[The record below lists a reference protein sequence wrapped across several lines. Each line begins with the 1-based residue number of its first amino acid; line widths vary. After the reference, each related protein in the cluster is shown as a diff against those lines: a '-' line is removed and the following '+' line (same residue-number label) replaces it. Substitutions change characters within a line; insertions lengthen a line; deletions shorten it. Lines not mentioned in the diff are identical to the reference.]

1 MRYAPFLL
9 LALSSATLPSHAVEY
24 LSSIQQRWDASDFV
38 CIGHASAPVPTGQS
52 KSIDGSERD
61 ELSAEVAIERCL
73 KGKMPTTEIR
83 VFGYDVVARK
93 EIGQGYAY
101 AGPPVGF
108 LNEGRNLLFLRGT
121 PNPDQY
127 EVTVPI
133 YETAIHLADKNP
145 YQRSD
150 EGRSSTRL
158 IITRELEGALVQFG
172 DTNLS
177 YMDYLIDFL
186 GTQDG
191 IVELS
196 RLSSSVP
203 TATQRDIAVAVL
215 LRGRPDM
222 QSEVISLLL
231 DTSAPSWKRENAAS
245 ALGEHG
251 TDAAV
256 RPLQDI
262 ASQPDT
268 SLRRWALEALS
279 KIAARDQAAEGPT
292 TVP

>member
-1 MRYAPFLL
+1 
-9 LALSSATLPSHAVEY
+9 
-24 LSSIQQRWDASDFV
+24 
-38 CIGHASAPVPTGQS
+38 
-52 KSIDGSERD
+52 
-61 ELSAEVAIERCL
+61 
-73 KGKMPTTEIR
+73 MPTTEIR
-83 VFGYDVVARK
+83 VFGYDVVARR
-93 EIGQGYAY
+93 EVGQGYAY

-158 IITRELEGALVQFG
+158 IITRELEGALVQFS

>member
-1 MRYAPFLL
+1 MHRISSASDTLPRQPQQASRKASMEASAMSCRQKLRLSDASREKCQQQRFG
-9 LALSSATLPSHAVEY
+9 SSATTWWHAKKPAKDTPTPD
-24 LSSIQQRWDASDFV
+24 LRSASS
-38 CIGHASAPVPTGQS
+38 
-52 KSIDGSERD
+52 
-61 ELSAEVAIERCL
+61 
-73 KGKMPTTEIR
+73 
-83 VFGYDVVARK
+83 
-93 EIGQGYAY
+93 
-101 AGPPVGF
+101 
-108 LNEGRNLLFLRGT
+108 NEGRNLLFLRGT

-127 EVTVPI
+127 DATVPI
-133 YETAIHLADKNP
+133 FETAIHLADKNP

-150 EGRSSTRL
+150 EGQYSTRL
-158 IITRELEGALVQFG
+158 VITRELEGALVQFG

-203 TATQRDIAVAVL
+203 IALQRDIAVGIL
-215 LRGRPDM
+215 LRGRADM

-231 DTSAPSWKRENAAS
+231 DTSAPGWKRGNAAS

-262 ASQPDT
+262 ASQPDA
-268 SLRRWALEALS
+268 SLRRSALEALS
-279 KIAARDQAAEGPT
+279 KIAARHQVAEAPT
-292 TVP
+292 KVP